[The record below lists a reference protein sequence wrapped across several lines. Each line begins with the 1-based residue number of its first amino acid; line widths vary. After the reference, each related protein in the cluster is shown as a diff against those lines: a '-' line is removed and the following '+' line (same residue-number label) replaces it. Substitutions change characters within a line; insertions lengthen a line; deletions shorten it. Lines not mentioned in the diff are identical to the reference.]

1 MKDRSPRDKDD
12 AIKPKV
18 DDDAGHGGSKPG
30 RIGEAQIA
38 PEHDPAQEKSGRR
51 EFGRDG

>member
-1 MKDRSPRDKDD
+1 MKDRIPQEKDST
-12 AIKPKV
+12 AKPAV
-18 DDDAGHGGSKPG
+18 DDDAAHGGGKPG
-30 RIGEAQIA
+30 RIGEAQVA